1 MTGRRVRF
9 AMIAASGLIAFSQA
23 PLADMG
29 KAPVGPNGRY
39 LSFEGGYLHQDGP
52 DVTGHGIVVTGGG
65 AERDVLVSPD
75 DGFFAGGTVGFDTG
89 TPYLDKFHRV
99 EFFLLYG
106 KADDSRSDT
115 SPPAAD
121 LTLKTVDGTILV
133 TDGLSAK
140 TKVERESWEFG
151 ARLEHDQAVNPTT
164 TVTWSL
170 APFVRNLEEETHTAV
185 SACCDLQRSGKI
197 DAWLYGIS
205 LSAEPERWLTP
216 QLALVGRLG
225 AGIYGYDAD
234 GKFRSSSD
242 LDPDGFAASVS
253 DGDSGFGFRGLLGV
267 GLKYK
272 LSPTSNIEGFAEADY
287 FSKVPTAHL
296 SSNSS
301 AGGYES
307 HVQDDDLWD
316 LRTGLR
322 LTFGFGPAPD

>member
-1 MTGRRVRF
+1 
-9 AMIAASGLIAFSQA
+9 MIAAAGLGVLTQA
-23 PLADMG
+23 SRADMG
-29 KAPVGPNGRY
+29 KAPVGPNGLY

-65 AERDVLVSPD
+65 PEQDVLVSPK
-75 DGFFAGGTVGFDTG
+75 DGFFAGGLIGFDTG
-89 TPYLDKFHRV
+89 APYLAEFHRFEV
-99 EFFLLYG
+99 YLLYG
-106 KADDSRSDT
+106 AADDSKSDT

-121 LTLKTVDGTILV
+121 LTLKTVDGVTLV
-133 TDGLSAK
+133 TTGLSAK
-140 TKVERESWEFG
+140 TKVEREMWEFG
-151 ARLEHDQAVNPTT
+151 TRMERDQALDPTT

-170 APFVRNLEEETHTAV
+170 APFIRNLQEDTHTAV

-205 LSAEPERWLTP
+205 LSAEPERWVTP
-216 QLALVGRLG
+216 NLAIVGRLG

-242 LDPDGFAASVS
+242 LAPDGFAASVS
-253 DGDSGFGFRGLLGV
+253 DGDTGFGFRGLLGV

-322 LTFGFGPAPD
+322 LTFGFGPAPN

>member
-1 MTGRRVRF
+1 MTTRGVRI
-9 AMIAASGLIAFSQA
+9 AIIAAAGLTVFSQSL
-23 PLADMG
+23 LADMG
-29 KAPVGPNGRY
+29 KAPVGPNGLY
-39 LSFEGGYLHQDGP
+39 LSFEGGYLRQDGP
-52 DVTGHGIVVTGGG
+52 EVTGHGIETSGGD
-65 AERDVLVSPD
+65 ERDVLVSPD
-75 DGFFAGGTVGFDTG
+75 DGFFVGGLIGFDTG
-89 TPYLDKFHRV
+89 APYLDKFHRL
-99 EFFLLYG
+99 EFYLLYG
-106 KADDSRSDT
+106 NADDSKSD
-115 SPPAAD
+115 SAPPD
-121 LTLKTVDGTILV
+121 LTLKSVDGV
-133 TDGLSAK
+133 TLITGGLTAK
-140 TKVERESWEFG
+140 TKIERETWEFG
-151 ARLEHDQAVNPTT
+151 ARMEHDQAVNPTT

-170 APFVRNLEEETHTAV
+170 SPFIRNLQEDTNTV
-185 SACCDLQRSGKI
+185 VNACCELQRSGKI

-216 QLALVGRLG
+216 HLALVGRLG

-242 LDPDGFAASVS
+242 APAPDIFAASVS

-272 LSPTSNIEGFAEADY
+272 LSPTANVEGFAEADY

-307 HVQDDDLWD
+307 HVQDDDLWE

-322 LTFGFGPAPD
+322 LTLGFGSTPN